1 MAERG
6 STESFSEKGFYLA
19 EFRGRTLGIVAR
31 ASDLARPAPLERLL
45 DELAANGTRVV
56 LMTTAAPT
64 AGRLAGG
71 APIDAS
77 APRLEGAVWRAL
89 ARSPHVGVVIDGGE
103 GFFRAWR
110 EVALRLGLGKVLLVD
125 AQGGLRRQDGSPGS
139 FVDLEELR
147 RWLRECG
154 DGADPR
160 RVSLLHE
167 VERALGA
174 GVRAVNLCTL
184 EGLADELFTYAG
196 SGTLFTRERYVVVRR
211 LGIDDYD
218 LADDLVARG
227 VAEGY
232 LAPRTPE
239 QVEQVLVA
247 GFGAFV
253 EGSHLAGIGALLEHA
268 DERAGEIASLYTL
281 TRFLGEG
288 VGAHLVGFAF
298 ERARQR
304 GLAYVFACTTSEP
317 VVGFFERQGFRR
329 VDPSRIPAAKWRDYD
344 SARRARVS
352 CLRADLD

>member
-6 STESFSEKGFYLA
+6 GTEPFSEKGFYLA
-19 EFRGRTLGIVAR
+19 EFRGRTLAIVAR
-31 ASDLARPAPLERLL
+31 AFDLARPAPLERLL
-45 DELAANGTRVV
+45 EELAANGTRVV
-56 LMTTAAPT
+56 LVTTGAGT

-71 APIDAS
+71 APIDAR

-89 ARSPHVGVVIDGGE
+89 ARSPHVGVVIAGGE
-103 GFFRAWR
+103 GFSRAWR
-110 EVALRLGLGKVLLVD
+110 EVALRLGLQKVLLVD
-125 AQGGLRRQDGSPGS
+125 PQGGLRRQDGSTGS

-147 RWLRECG
+147 RWLRE
-154 DGADPR
+154 DGAGEDAR
-160 RVSLLHE
+160 RVSLLRE
-167 VERALGA
+167 VELALGA

-196 SGTLFTRERYVVVRR
+196 SGTLFTRERYVLVRK
-211 LGIDDYD
+211 LGLDDYD

-232 LAPRTPE
+232 LAPRSRD

-253 EGSHLAGIGALLEHA
+253 EGSHLAGIGALLEHP
-268 DERAGEIASLYTL
+268 DERAGEIASLYTI

-288 VGAHLVGFAF
+288 VGSHLVRFAL
-298 ERARQR
+298 ERAGQR
-304 GLAYVFACTTSEP
+304 GLSYVFACTTSEP

-329 VDPSRIPAAKWRDYD
+329 VDPGRIPAAKWRDYD
-344 SARRARVS
+344 PGRRARLS